1 MFVVAMEVELRI
13 LDAHSLKDKRQVVKP
28 LVEGV
33 RRRFQV
39 SAAETDRH
47 DSWQRAQLGFA
58 VVGSSAGHVE
68 QVLDEVERYVWSR
81 PGIEIIST
89 ERSWL
94 E

>member
-1 MFVVAMEVELRI
+1 MRI
-13 LDAHSLKDKRQVVKP
+13 LDAHSLKDKRRVVKP

-33 RRRFQV
+33 HRRFHV
-39 SAAETDRH
+39 AAAETARQ

-58 VVGSSAGHVE
+58 AVGSSAAHV
-68 QVLDEVERYVWSR
+68 QHVLDEVERYVWSR

-89 ERSWL
+89 DRTWL